1 MITTSRKEQRAVSA
15 SASASS
21 PAAAAPRVLRLPDS
35 FFERYA
41 VVFVLVALVV
51 VFSILKPDTFF
62 TLGNL
67 RAVLTTQAALLIM
80 AVTLTVSLAT
90 NEFDLSIGG
99 VASLSAV
106 MVAKVGAA
114 HGAVAGFL
122 AALAVCVVVAAVH
135 SVAIVLFRANSFIV
149 TLAMGTVTVGVA
161 EGVSG
166 STTLG
171 GVPTGIVDAMSKT
184 FLGVG
189 LPFWYAVILAVAIWA
204 FLEHT
209 PTGRYVFF
217 TGEGRQAAAL
227 AGIRVDRIRVLGL
240 IVTTLGAGLAGLVL
254 AGQSSAANSSMGE
267 PNLLT
272 AFAACF
278 LGAATIKS
286 SRFNVLGTIVAALL
300 LAVGTTGLQLFGL
313 AAWITD
319 LFDGAVL
326 VIAITFASV
335 VSKQR
340 SR

>member
-1 MITTSRKEQRAVSA
+1 MTTTSRAAKRDETAGA
-15 SASASS
+15 LDPASS
-21 PAAAAPRVLRLPDS
+21 VPGPRTFGLPDA

-41 VVFVLVALVV
+41 VVFVLIALIV
-51 VFSILKPDTFF
+51 VFSILKTDTFF
-62 TLGNL
+62 TVGNL
-67 RAVLTTQAALLIM
+67 QAVLTTQAALLIM

-106 MVAKVGAA
+106 MVAKVGAS
-114 HGAVAGFL
+114 HGAAAGFL
-122 AALAVCVVVAAVH
+122 AALAVCIAVAAVH
-135 SVAIVLFRANSFIV
+135 CVAIVLFRANSFIV
-149 TLAMGTVTVGVA
+149 TLAMGTVTVGIA

-171 GVPTGIVDAMSKT
+171 GVPTGIVNAMSKT
-184 FLGVG
+184 FLGIG
-189 LPFWYAVILAVAIWA
+189 LPFWYAVILAVIIWA

-227 AGIRVDRIRVLGL
+227 AGIRVDRIRVFGL
-240 IVTTLGAGLAGLVL
+240 FITTLGAGLAGLVL
-254 AGQSSAANSSMGE
+254 AGQSQAANSGMGE

-286 SRFNVLGTIVAALL
+286 SRFNVVGTIIAALL

-326 VIAITFASV
+326 VVAITFASI
-335 VSKQR
+335 VSMQR

>member
-1 MITTSRKEQRAVSA
+1 MTTISRRAQRAETESVAESA
-15 SASASS
+15 PTSARRPS
-21 PAAAAPRVLRLPDS
+21 RLPDA

-41 VVFVLVALVV
+41 VVFVLIALIV
-51 VFSILKPDTFF
+51 VFSILKTDTFF
-62 TLGNL
+62 TVSNL
-67 RAVLTTQAALLIM
+67 QSVLTTQAALLIM
-80 AVTLTVSLAT
+80 AITLTVSLAT

-106 MVAKVGAA
+106 MVAKVGAT
-114 HGAVAGFL
+114 HGAAAGFF
-122 AALAVCVVVAAVH
+122 ATLAVCLAVAIVH

-166 STTLG
+166 ATTLG
-171 GVPTGIVDAMSKT
+171 GVPTGVVHAMSKT
-184 FLGVG
+184 FLGIG
-189 LPFWYAVILAVAIWA
+189 LPFWYAVILALAIWA

-240 IVTTLGAGLAGLVL
+240 FITTLGAGLAGLVL
-254 AGQSSAANSSMGE
+254 AGQSQAANSGMGE

-286 SRFNVLGTIVAALL
+286 SRFNVVGTIIAALL

-326 VIAITFASV
+326 VVAITFASI

>member
-1 MITTSRKEQRAVSA
+1 MTTTSPMAQRDGSGSTAK
-15 SASASS
+15 SS
-21 PAAAAPRVLRLPDS
+21 LPAPVPRRLRLPDA
-35 FFERYA
+35 FVERYA
-41 VVFVLVALVV
+41 VVFVLIALVV
-51 VFSILKPDTFF
+51 VFSILKSDTFF
-62 TLGNL
+62 TVANL
-67 RAVLTTQAALLIM
+67 QAVLTTQAALLIM
-80 AVTLTVSLAT
+80 AVALTVSLAT

-99 VASLSAV
+99 VAGLSAV
-106 MVAKVGAA
+106 MVARVGAS
-114 HGAVAGFL
+114 HGAAVGFL
-122 AALAVCVVVAAVH
+122 AALAVCLAVGAVH

-149 TLAMGTVTVGVA
+149 TLAMGTVTVAVA

-166 STTLG
+166 STTLS
-171 GVPTGIVDAMSKT
+171 GVPTGIVTAMSKT

-189 LPFWYAVILAVAIWA
+189 LPFWYAVILAVVVWA

-240 IVTTLGAGLAGLVL
+240 FITTLGAGLAGLVL

-267 PNLLT
+267 PHLLT

-278 LGAATIKS
+278 LGAATIKA
-286 SRFNVLGTIVAALL
+286 SRFNVVGTIIAALL
-300 LAVGTTGLQLFGL
+300 LAVGTTGLQLFGFP
-313 AAWITD
+313 AWITD

-326 VIAITFASV
+326 VVAITFASI

>member
-1 MITTSRKEQRAVSA
+1 MTTTSPLAQRDGSA
-15 SASASS
+15 TTSDSS
-21 PAAAAPRVLRLPDS
+21 LPAAAPRKLRLPDA
-35 FFERYA
+35 FVERYA
-41 VVFVLVALVV
+41 VVFVLIALVV
-51 VFSILKPDTFF
+51 VFSILKSDTFF
-62 TLGNL
+62 TVANL
-67 RAVLTTQAALLIM
+67 QAVLTTQAALLIM
-80 AVTLTVSLAT
+80 AVALTVSLAT

-99 VASLSAV
+99 VAGLSAV
-106 MVAKVGAA
+106 MVAKVGAS
-114 HGAVAGFL
+114 HGAAAGFL
-122 AALAVCVVVAAVH
+122 AALAVCLAVGVVH

-149 TLAMGTVTVGVA
+149 TLAMGTVTVAVA

-171 GVPTGIVDAMSKT
+171 GVPTGIVTAMSKT

-189 LPFWYAVILAVAIWA
+189 LPFWYAVILAVVIWV

-240 IVTTLGAGLAGLVL
+240 FLTPLGAGLAGLVL
-254 AGQSSAANSSMGE
+254 AGQSSAANSGMGE
-267 PNLLT
+267 PHLLT

-278 LGAATIKS
+278 LGAATIKA
-286 SRFNVLGTIVAALL
+286 SRFNVIGTIIAALL
-300 LAVGTTGLQLFGL
+300 LAVGTTGLQLFGFP
-313 AAWITD
+313 AWITD

-326 VIAITFASV
+326 VVAITVASI

>member
-1 MITTSRKEQRAVSA
+1 MTTISRQAQRDGSARAPESGTSTSRSRAFG
-15 SASASS
+15 
-21 PAAAAPRVLRLPDS
+21 LPDA
-35 FFERYA
+35 FVERYA
-41 VVFVLVALVV
+41 VVFVLIALIV
-51 VFSILKPDTFF
+51 VFSILKTDTFF
-62 TLGNL
+62 TVGNL
-67 RAVLTTQAALLIM
+67 QSVLTTQAALLIM

-106 MVAKVGAA
+106 MVAKVGAG
-114 HGAVAGFL
+114 HGAAAGVL
-122 AALAVCVVVAAVH
+122 AALAVCIAVALVH

-149 TLAMGTVTVGVA
+149 TLAMGTVTVAVA

-171 GVPTGIVDAMSKT
+171 GVPSGVVNAMSKT
-184 FLGVG
+184 FLGIG
-189 LPFWYAVILAVAIWA
+189 LPFWYAVVLAIVIWA

-240 IVTTLGAGLAGLVL
+240 FVTTLGAGLAGLVL
-254 AGQSSAANSSMGE
+254 AGQSQAANSGMGE

-278 LGAATIKS
+278 LGAATIKA
-286 SRFNVLGTIVAALL
+286 SRFNVVGTIIAALL

-326 VIAITFASV
+326 VVAITFASI

>member
-1 MITTSRKEQRAVSA
+1 MTTTSRAAKRDETVGA
-15 SASASS
+15 SEPASS
-21 PAAAAPRVLRLPDS
+21 VPRPRAFGLPDA

-41 VVFVLVALVV
+41 VVFVLIALIV
-51 VFSILKPDTFF
+51 VFSILKTDTFF
-62 TLGNL
+62 TVGNL
-67 RAVLTTQAALLIM
+67 QAVLTTQAALLIM
-80 AVTLTVSLAT
+80 AVALTVSLAT

-106 MVAKVGAA
+106 MVAKVGAS
-114 HGAVAGFL
+114 HGAAAGFF
-122 AALAVCVVVAAVH
+122 AALAVCVAVAVVH
-135 SVAIVLFRANSFIV
+135 CVAIVLFRANSFIV
-149 TLAMGTVTVGVA
+149 TLAMGTVTVGIA

-171 GVPTGIVDAMSKT
+171 GVPTGIVNAMSKT
-184 FLGVG
+184 FLGIG
-189 LPFWYAVILAVAIWA
+189 LPFWYAVILAVVIWA

-227 AGIRVDRIRVLGL
+227 AGIRVDRIRVFGL
-240 IVTTLGAGLAGLVL
+240 FITTLGAGLAGLVL
-254 AGQSSAANSSMGE
+254 AGQSQAANSGMGE

-286 SRFNVLGTIVAALL
+286 SRFNVVGTIIAALL

-326 VIAITFASV
+326 VVAITFASI
-335 VSKQR
+335 VSMQR